1 MIDVP
6 DDNPKPVDRNDLGRF
21 VPGNSYAIGR
31 RPGSKN
37 KLNNAKLTKIIHE
50 LVRGTIGRRGQRAR
64 ARMITDGVDVEG
76 LTDAECWIDGLDE
89 DQLLKVLTHLLP
101 KGVELS
107 ALGEDGE
114 TVRPVIVMY
123 GTKKYEAAITGDNGD
138 D

>member
-114 TVRPVIVMY
+114 NRRPIILMFGSKEHV
-123 GTKKYEAAITGDNGD
+123 AARGGNGD
-138 D
+138 E